1 MKPARMR
8 GATAIRIVALALALV
23 LCPLHAHAHLIATG
37 LGPVYDGIIHFALTP
52 EDLIPAVALA
62 LFAGLRGK
70 DHARCVMFVL
80 PLAWLA
86 GGVAG
91 TSIAAQFP
99 ASLAWLPLL
108 VLGALVASDLRL
120 PLAATTAIALL
131 LGGFLGYANGVAMA
145 QAGPGTRA
153 IIGISGTV
161 FVAMTLVAA
170 LVSAW
175 QSGWVRIAWRVLGS
189 WIAAS
194 GLLLLG
200 WSLL

>member
-1 MKPARMR
+1 MKPPRMR
-8 GATAIRIVALALALV
+8 GAIVIRIVALALALM

-91 TSIAAQFP
+91 TSIAAQLP

-131 LGGFLGYANGVAMA
+131 LGGSIGFAIGVAMA
-145 QAGPGTRA
+145 QARRGTRA
-153 IIGISGTV
+153 IIWISGTV
-161 FVAMTLVAA
+161 YVAFTLLAA

-175 QSGWVRIAWRVLGS
+175 HPVWLLIAWRILEMC
-189 WIAAS
+189 IAS
-194 GLLLLG
+194 CGLLLFC
-200 WSLL
+200 SS

>member
-1 MKPARMR
+1 
-8 GATAIRIVALALALV
+8 
-23 LCPLHAHAHLIATG
+23 
-37 LGPVYDGIIHFALTP
+37 
-52 EDLIPAVALA
+52 
-62 LFAGLRGK
+62 
-70 DHARCVMFVL
+70 
-80 PLAWLA
+80 
-86 GGVAG
+86 
-91 TSIAAQFP
+91 
-99 ASLAWLPLL
+99 
-108 VLGALVASDLRL
+108 
-120 PLAATTAIALL
+120 
-131 LGGFLGYANGVAMA
+131 MA

-170 LVSAW
+170 LVTAW